1 MNAQHPG
8 GIGAIWELS
17 TRQTREW
24 AKRVMTLL
32 DASMGELNGEE
43 HPAKCTV
50 LQAASLLREHID
62 PHAAAAAP
70 DEGGRLLAWQAR
82 KVRDYVDSHI
92 AGPIRVAELCA
103 HSAQRG
109 ALLALLQAHVRSVT
123 PCVRDP
129 ASSRVGG

>member
-32 DASMGELNGEE
+32 DAAMGELNGEE

-50 LQAASLLREHID
+50 LQASSLLREHID

-82 KVRDYVDSHI
+82 
-92 AGPIRVAELCA
+92 
-103 HSAQRG
+103 
-109 ALLALLQAHVRSVT
+109 RSVT
-123 PCVRDP
+123 MSIVISQVRY
-129 ASSRVGG
+129 ALQSCARSFSAARRTSRAPSGARSERHAMRS